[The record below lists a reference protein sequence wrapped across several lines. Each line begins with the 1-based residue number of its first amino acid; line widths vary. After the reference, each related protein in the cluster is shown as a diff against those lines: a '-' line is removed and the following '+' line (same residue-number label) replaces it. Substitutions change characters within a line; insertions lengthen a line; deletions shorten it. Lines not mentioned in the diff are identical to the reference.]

1 MCFKRKNKLGGE
13 VNMIKNEEMK
23 KDIEK
28 TSLQLLQ
35 PEVDFEDVNS
45 IHFEFGYLFQNV
57 NHDIEALFKAVTD
70 KKVIYLAIQNK
81 KMMRLTIEDEEAY
94 NFLVQT
100 TLSMR
105 KF

>member
-1 MCFKRKNKLGGE
+1 MCFKRQNKLGGE
-13 VNMIKNEEMK
+13 INMIENEEMK

-28 TSLQLLQ
+28 TSLQLLK

-45 IHFEFGYLFQNV
+45 VHFEFGYLFQNI
-57 NHDIEALFKAVTD
+57 NHDIEALYKAITD
-70 KKVIYLAIQNK
+70 KTIIYLAIQNK
-81 KMMRLTIEDEEAY
+81 KMMRLSIEDEEAY

-100 TLSMR
+100 TLSTR